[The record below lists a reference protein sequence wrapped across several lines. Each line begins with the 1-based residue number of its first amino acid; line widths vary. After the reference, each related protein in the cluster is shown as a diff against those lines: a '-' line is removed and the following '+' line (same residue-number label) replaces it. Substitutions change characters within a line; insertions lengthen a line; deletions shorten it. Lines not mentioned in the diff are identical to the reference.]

1 MRKALFLSCICF
13 PILINAQGDDFSKD
27 LAALKEVLQKTPSYK
42 AQIKGERKKEYDAL
56 YEQLLSNSPANK
68 YEQDYFVQLARLLFP
83 IRDNHLGFY
92 QLPDYSR
99 FKNRD
104 SIAAFVAS
112 PEFEKYPSAPINIDS
127 LENILKSKPDS
138 SIEGIYHYGPHYSVG
153 VYKSDERE
161 YTGVVIS
168 SEINLWKKGQVAVWL
183 YETEPKIY
191 KAIYAH
197 PLTKN
202 FIYQPIEKYRNE
214 QLLNSFFYRSY
225 ISSPYS
231 KYPDRVDH
239 VHLPSNAP
247 LFELKNISPEVQ
259 YLLVRSFQANK
270 KTSDQSRAFYDSVK
284 NMLTAKTLI
293 LDLRNNQGGSAREAA
308 KYLKLIKQFA
318 KRGKVY
324 ILQNNGTIS
333 QAEIFILSL
342 KRKPNIFFAGQ
353 TTKGMLSYGS
363 NYGKTVL
370 LPGKVHQI
378 YITDMKGSSGRL
390 KYEDV
395 GIDAEIP
402 LDNGSD
408 WIEQILKLL

>member
-1 MRKALFLSCICF
+1 
-13 PILINAQGDDFSKD
+13 
-27 LAALKEVLQKTPSYK
+27 
-42 AQIKGERKKEYDAL
+42 KKEYEAL
-56 YEQLLSNSPANK
+56 FESLLLNPQADK
-68 YEQDYFVQLARLLFP
+68 KGQQYFLQLARLLFP

-112 PEFEKYPSAPINIDS
+112 PEFEKYPSAPIDIDS

-138 SIEGIYHYGPHYSVG
+138 SIEGIYHYGRHYSVG

-168 SEINLWKKGQVAVWL
+168 SEINLWKKGQIAVWL

-197 PLTKN
+197 PLTKS

-214 QLLNSFFYRSY
+214 QLVNSVFYGSY

-239 VHLPSNAP
+239 VNLHSNVP
-247 LFELKNISPEVQ
+247 LFELKNISPDVQ
-259 YLLVRSFQANK
+259 YLLVRTFQANK

-284 NMLTAKTLI
+284 N
-293 LDLRNNQGGSAREAA
+293 
-308 KYLKLIKQFA
+308 
-318 KRGKVY
+318 
-324 ILQNNGTIS
+324 
-333 QAEIFILSL
+333 
-342 KRKPNIFFAGQ
+342 
-353 TTKGMLSYGS
+353 
-363 NYGKTVL
+363 VL
-370 LPGKVHQI
+370 
-378 YITDMKGSSGRL
+378 
-390 KYEDV
+390 
-395 GIDAEIP
+395 
-402 LDNGSD
+402 
-408 WIEQILKLL
+408 